1 MSESKPE
8 RIGGAA
14 RGYSWP
20 PATTGNTLA
29 VKHGSYV
36 SEVRLS
42 EDPRVR
48 ELLDFILETQPV
60 SHPCDAGAAWR
71 LAMVYRRLEIS
82 DAALVEA
89 DRAAAEHPTAA
100 YADKSA
106 WLDRLRADHDRW
118 QSRAGKIED
127 QLGRNPAARAKLGLH
142 LATARRALTVVEL
155 HEAAALEAALE
166 IEGEIVEGER

>member
-1 MSESKPE
+1 MSESTIE
-8 RIGGAA
+8 RRHGEGCECVRCAGFQA
-14 RGYSWP
+14 
-20 PATTGNTLA
+20 GNGFA
-29 VKHGSYV
+29 VRHGSYA
-36 SEVRLS
+36 RLS
-42 EDPRVR
+42 EDPRVQ
-48 ELLDFILETQPV
+48 EWFDHILETQPV

-100 YADKSA
+100 YSDKAA

-127 QLGRNPAARAKLGLH
+127 QLGRNPSARSRLGLR
-142 LATARRALTVVEL
+142 LALAERTLADLAATGREIRERRGIGAGDE
-155 HEAAALEAALE
+155 
-166 IEGEIVEGER
+166 